1 MERLADQCE
10 ICRVVGGWRRV
21 EKNEEGIVSREE
33 RETCVREV
41 MRGKRSGEIN
51 WNALKLMERGCEEI
65 C

>member
-1 MERLADQCE
+1 MEF
-10 ICRVVGGWRRV
+10 VGGVEPRRPMV
-21 EKNEEGIVSREE
+21 VMPQWSDQPTNAKFGKRE

-51 WNALKLMERGCEEI
+51 WNALKLMERGCEDI